1 MGEEPFFIDLIEKE
15 LCKIVVSE
23 SERSFNQSILYGK
36 DTSIDQILDISKR
49 YPMMSKYQ
57 LVVVREAQDLYR
69 NIDKLETY
77 VTRPQPSTV
86 LVICYKYKSIDK
98 RKKLYK
104 SLQQNATL
112 FESNKLYENEIP
124 DWIRRFVKNKNRN
137 INLKA
142 SYLLVECMGT
152 NLSAIEQSLEKLFL
166 TVDQDNEINEN
177 HIEDQIGFSKD
188 FNNFELRKA
197 LIYGNI
203 GHAQKICHYFSLHPR
218 QHPVIVTLSSLHF
231 FFHAIT

>member
-112 FESNKLYENEIP
+112 FESNKLFEE
-124 DWIRRFVKNKNRN
+124 V
-137 INLKA
+137 
-142 SYLLVECMGT
+142 
-152 NLSAIEQSLEKLFL
+152 
-166 TVDQDNEINEN
+166 
-177 HIEDQIGFSKD
+177 FST
-188 FNNFELRKA
+188 
-197 LIYGNI
+197 
-203 GHAQKICHYFSLHPR
+203 S
-218 QHPVIVTLSSLHF
+218 PV
-231 FFHAIT
+231 

>member
-112 FESNKLYENEIP
+112 FESNKLYENEI
-124 DWIRRFVKNKNRN
+124 
-137 INLKA
+137 
-142 SYLLVECMGT
+142 
-152 NLSAIEQSLEKLFL
+152 
-166 TVDQDNEINEN
+166 
-177 HIEDQIGFSKD
+177 QIGFED
-188 FNNFELRKA
+188 L
-197 LIYGNI
+197 
-203 GHAQKICHYFSLHPR
+203 
-218 QHPVIVTLSSLHF
+218 
-231 FFHAIT
+231 